1 MKRKQN
7 FKFILYIVGLFTSL
21 LYVSP
26 FYILIVNAFKTK
38 KDLFESTLKLPAT
51 LTFKNFETAATKL
64 SLLSEA
70 NSFWSSSLFNSLFI
84 TIFSVIVTIIFTS
97 MAAWMLVRTK
107 SKVSTFIFFMF
118 IAAMLVPFQA
128 VMLPLVALAGK
139 LAMQNRIG
147 LIFMYLGFGSS
158 LSIFLYHGF
167 IKGLPISV
175 EEAAIVDG
183 CSPWQVFWKIVFPT
197 LKPIH
202 ITVGALNVIAIWND
216 FLLPQLMINQKG
228 MQTIPLKMFF
238 FFGGYSKQW
247 HLAMAGL
254 LIAIIPVVIFYF
266 MAQKHIIEGITAGA
280 NK

>member
-7 FKFILYIVGLFTSL
+7 FKFILYIIGLFTSL

-38 KDLFESTLKLPAT
+38 KDLFESTLKLPAIW
-51 LTFKNFETAATKL
+51 TFKNFETAATKL

-139 LAMQNRIG
+139 TASKITVNAKEITGTEAQILDIYIQSLKANFTG
-147 LIFMYLGFGSS
+147 LGNKAVTVTGAVTDVYNLNAILKATSG
-158 LSIFLYHGF
+158 
-167 IKGLPISV
+167 V
-175 EEAAIVDG
+175 VTAAIAENIAV
-183 CSPWQVFWKIVFPT
+183 
-197 LKPIH
+197 LK
-202 ITVGALNVIAIWND
+202 GALTDA
-216 FLLPQLMINQKG
+216 KG
-228 MQTIPLKMFF
+228 
-238 FFGGYSKQW
+238 
-247 HLAMAGL
+247 
-254 LIAIIPVVIFYF
+254 IISSF
-266 MAQKHIIEGITAGA
+266 
-280 NK
+280 NRS